1 MVGKIISKG
10 KKYLFSAQTSV
21 LSAATLIMI
30 MIIASRILG
39 LVRQRTLAHF
49 FTPDDLSLFFA
60 AFRLPDTIFEVLVFG
75 SFSSAFIPV
84 FTKTLKKGRK
94 ESWEIAS
101 TVVNIG
107 LIIFTAIALIF
118 AFSAGTLYKYIAPG
132 FDPAQREVIVNMT
145 RLLFVAQGFFV
156 ISYVLTSVLESLRRF
171 LFPAIAPLFYNLGII
186 LGTIFLAPR
195 FGLMGSVIGVFAG
208 AFMHF
213 LIQLPLAMKLG
224 FRFRAKIFI
233 SSRVKEIGRLA
244 LPRIIEVSFQQ
255 VSKIAEL
262 FFASII
268 STAAYTYYTFGN
280 TLQLFPI
287 GLFGTSIAKAALP
300 TLSRQ
305 ANKMDEFRKT
315 LFSALYQASFFILP
329 IAAMLMVLRI
339 PIVRLIYGTDIFSWE
354 DTVQTGMVVSAF
366 AFGVVF
372 QAAIALLARG
382 FYALSDTKTP
392 VIVSISSIVIVIV
405 IDYVLIKGFGLPVW
419 GLAAAF
425 SIGGFFQTT
434 LLFFLLHK
442 KIGEFSL
449 FKSLVP
455 ILKSIVASIGSGS
468 VMYFL
473 LKIFDRSVW
482 VKRLSFL
489 GKLDATKNL
498 PFENFVLD
506 TRYTTNLLILT
517 FMVALIGGVTYIV
530 LSIILRSDEVWV
542 FFRIARRLFVKHKVS
557 PIPEREQ
564 EPITPTTKE

>member
-1 MVGKIISKG
+1 MNKILSKG

-21 LSAATLIMI
+21 LSAATIIMI
-30 MIIASRILG
+30 MIVASRVLG

-60 AFRLPDTIFEVLVFG
+60 AFRLPDIIFEVLVFG
-75 SFSSAFIPV
+75 SFASAFIPV
-84 FTKTLKKGRK
+84 FTKALKKGKR
-94 ESWEIAS
+94 EPWEIAS

-107 LIIFTAIALIF
+107 LIVFTILAVGFNLG
-118 AFSAGTLYKYIAPG
+118 AGTLYKLIAPG
-132 FDPAQREVIVNMT
+132 FDVGQRETIVNLT

-156 ISYVLTSVLESLRRF
+156 ISYVLTSVLESSRRF
-171 LFPAIAPLFYNLGII
+171 LVPAIAPLFYNLGII
-186 LGTIFLAPR
+186 LGTIFLAPSL
-195 FGLMGSVIGVFAG
+195 GLMGPVFGVFAG

-213 LIQLPLAMKLG
+213 LIQLPLATKLG
-224 FRFRAKIFI
+224 FRFNFKI
-233 SSRVKEIGRLA
+233 RMTDEVKEIGRLA
-244 LPRIIEVSFQQ
+244 LPRIVEVTFLQF
-255 VSKIAEL
+255 SKIAEL

-305 ANKMDEFRKT
+305 ANKIKEFRKT

-366 AFGVVF
+366 ALGVVF

-392 VIVSISSIVIVIV
+392 VMVSISSIILVII
-405 IDYVLIKGFGLPVW
+405 IDYILIRVLGLPVW

-425 SIGGFFQTT
+425 SIGGLFQTT
-434 LLFFLLHK
+434 LLFILIHK
-442 KIGEFSL
+442 RLGDFSM
-449 FKSLVP
+449 FKTILPLV
-455 ILKSIVASIGSGS
+455 KSAIASVGSGA

-473 LKIFDRSVW
+473 LKVFDRSVW

-489 GKLDATKNL
+489 GKFDATRNL
-498 PFENFVLD
+498 PFESFVLD
-506 TRYTTNLLILT
+506 TRYTGNLLILT
-517 FMVALIGGVTYIV
+517 IMVALIGGVTYIL
-530 LSIILRSDEVWV
+530 LSIILRSEEVWV
-542 FFRIARRLFVKHKVS
+542 FFRLARRLFVKHKVAS
-557 PIPEREQ
+557 IPEREQ
-564 EPITPTTKE
+564 EPVSPTTKE